1 MSLTEIIGI
10 VAAGA
15 VALAAFFYWQNTSL
29 NKQLGAAALADQIN
43 KQTVEAQQNASKS
56 RAKIEQTTRSLS
68 DDQLIELLR

>member
-1 MSLTEIIGI
+1 MNLTEIVGI

-15 VALAAFFYWQNTSL
+15 VALAAFFFWQNASL

-68 DDQLIELLR
+68 DDQLIERLR